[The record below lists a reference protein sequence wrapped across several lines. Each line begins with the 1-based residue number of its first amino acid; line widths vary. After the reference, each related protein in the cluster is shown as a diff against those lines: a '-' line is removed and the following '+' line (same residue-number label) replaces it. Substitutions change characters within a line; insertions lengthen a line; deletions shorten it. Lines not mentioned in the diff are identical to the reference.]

1 MAKLTRKQ
9 IKEGL
14 EQIPME
20 SLLLG
25 AAGKQIGA
33 TLTPKQ
39 REFARMI
46 AMGESKAGAYR
57 KTHSTVEG
65 AKRHRQRGYELSQRR
80 DIQETAEAFAEA
92 QRFAE
97 SHTPAQL
104 RAFVVQQLTAHAAN
118 DDNPPSVRIN
128 ALKLLGT
135 VAEVGA
141 FVDRKEVVTI
151 KQSGDIRSRIMDKL
165 QLIGASS
172 TIEHNTEQDD
182 AQDAD
187 SLLHELTATPSDAQ
201 DADPTPTGTPQ
212 FEGVDGAEG
221 SHIIPHTQSSSIPH
235 IRIPAE
241 PSTHIQTL
249 TDSTPLTD
257 LDTET
262 LQCREIEQ

>member
-1 MAKLTRKQ
+1 MRRGSEMAKLTRKQ
-9 IKEGL
+9 IREGL
-14 EQIPME
+14 DQIPME

-57 KTHSTVEG
+57 KAYNSKGKPTTQKS
-65 AKRHRQRGYELSQRR
+65 KGYALSQRD
-80 DIQETAEAFAEA
+80 DIRMTAEAFAEA
-92 QRFAE
+92 KRFTD

-118 DDNPPSVRIN
+118 DENPPSVRIN

-151 KQSGDIRSRIMDKL
+151 KQSGDIRSRIEEKL
-165 QLIGASS
+165 KLIGAST
-172 TIEHNTEQDD
+172 TIEHNAAQDD
-182 AQDAD
+182 EQDAD
-187 SLLHELTATPSDAQ
+187 SLMAELTATPSEAQ

-212 FEGVDGAEG
+212 IEGVDGAEAT
-221 SHIIPHTQSSSIPH
+221 HIIPHTQTSSIPH
-235 IRIPAE
+235 IQISPDQHIPAD
-241 PSTHIQTL
+241 P
-249 TDSTPLTD
+249 
-257 LDTET
+257 DTVT
-262 LQCREIEQ
+262 LQYREIEQ

>member
-9 IKEGL
+9 IREGL

-57 KTHSTVEG
+57 KAYNSKGKPTTQKTEG
-65 AKRHRQRGYELSQRR
+65 HKLATRP
-80 DIQETAEAFAEA
+80 DIAQTTEAFAEA

-151 KQSGDIRSRIMDKL
+151 KQSGDIRSRIEEKL
-165 QLIGASS
+165 KLIGSS
-172 TIEHNTEQDD
+172 TTIEQYSVQDD
-182 AQDAD
+182 EQDAD
-187 SLLHELTATPSDAQ
+187 SLLAELTHSPSEAQ
-201 DADPTPTGTPQ
+201 EGDPTPPSTPQ
-212 FEGVDGAEG
+212 FQGGDVAEAT
-221 SHIIPHTQSSSIPH
+221 HIIPHIQSEQHIQSQPH
-235 IRIPAE
+235 IQISPEPA
-241 PSTHIQTL
+241 
-249 TDSTPLTD
+249 TDIAAHHV
-257 LDTET
+257 T
-262 LQCREIEQ
+262 LQDKSFEQ

>member
-46 AMGESKAGAYR
+46 AMGESKAGSYR
-57 KTHSTVEG
+57 KVYNSKGKSKTAANNAYQL
-65 AKRHRQRGYELSQRR
+65 AKRN
-80 DIQETAEAFAEA
+80 DIATTAEAFAEA

-187 SLLHELTATPSDAQ
+187 SLLHELTGTPSEAQ
-201 DADPTPTGTPQ
+201 DADPTHTGTPQ
-212 FEGVDGAEG
+212 FEGGDGAEG
-221 SHIIPHTQSSSIPH
+221 SHIIPHIQSLTDSIPHTQSSSIPH
-235 IRIPAE
+235 IH
-241 PSTHIQTL
+241 S
-249 TDSTPLTD
+249 DS
-257 LDTET
+257 DTET
-262 LQCREIEQ
+262 LQCREIER

>member
-14 EQIPME
+14 EQIPID

-25 AAGKQIGA
+25 SAVNASA
-33 TLTPKQ
+33 SRLSPKD
-39 REFARMI
+39 REFARLV
-46 AMGESKAGAYR
+46 ALGESKASAYR
-57 KTHSTVEG
+57 KTRDSKGNKTTHK
-65 AKRHRQRGYELSQRR
+65 ANGYKISKKADVQQTIELFAQA
-80 DIQETAEAFAEA
+80 QAFS
-92 QRFAE
+92 E

-151 KQSGDIRSRIMDKL
+151 KQSGDIRSRIMDRL

-172 TIEHNTEQDD
+172 TIEHNAEQDD

-187 SLLHELTATPSDAQ
+187 SLLQELNPPPFEALDG
-201 DADPTPTGTPQ
+201 DPTPTGTPQ

-221 SHIIPHTQSSSIPH
+221 SHIIPHIQSSSI
-235 IRIPAE
+235 
-241 PSTHIQTL
+241 THIQSQA
-249 TDSTPLTD
+249 DVVD
-257 LDTET
+257 GELDTET